1 MAEDTKKKIVS
12 FGFPFDSKQQ
22 QTPEGAFYDD
32 REYLAADFARYFKQF
47 IGNGVYA
54 QPANGLKVSASG
66 NMGIAVNK
74 GDAFVDGYHGH
85 SGETTNLI
93 LDEGNASLGR
103 IDRVVM
109 RLNLLNRQWEIAIV
123 KGTPQAVP
131 KAPDLQRYTGEAGNY
146 YELGLATISVKANAV
161 SITDT
166 EITDTRLNKNVC
178 GIVSGV
184 IEQIDTTALYT
195 QYESFLSQSIQNWTT
210 IKEQQQQAWEQQ
222 TQQQEIEFK
231 RKMTEIDAWYSGVK
245 DEIAKLQIFDF
256 DNFAALSNAVRET
269 VISGSTS
276 TETIKNSS
284 NNKLIATRITN
295 LTTLQQVIKIYNDD
309 GVGVKSTR
317 TISVDFS
324 APGVIAKETV
334 VAS

>member
-22 QTPEGAFYDD
+22 QTPEGTFYDD

-85 SGETTNLI
+85 SEETTNLI
-93 LDEGNASLGR
+93 LDEGDTSLGR

-109 RLNLLNRQWEIAIV
+109 RLNLLDRQWEVAIV

-146 YELGLATISVKANAV
+146 YELGLATITVKANAV
-161 SITDT
+161 SITDA
-166 EITDTRLNKNVC
+166 EVTDTRLNKDVC

-210 IKEQQQQAWEQQ
+210 IKEQQQQAWQQQ
-222 TQQQEIEFK
+222 TQKQEEEFNK
-231 RKMTEIDAWYSGVK
+231 KMTEIDAWYSGVK
-245 DEIAKLQIFDF
+245 DEIAKLQTFDF
-256 DNFAALSNAVRET
+256 DNLAALSNAVRET

-276 TETIKNSS
+276 TETIKNFSD
-284 NNKLIATRITN
+284 NKLIATRETN

-309 GVGVKSTR
+309 GIGVKSTK
-317 TISVDFS
+317 TISIDFNT
-324 APGVIAKETV
+324 PGVIAKETV
-334 VAS
+334 VVS